1 MVAPS
6 FQIYDNWHGN
16 TYEEGLVFRGQPRPY
31 PKVAGPQHYPLL
43 GFPSNYASLCRR
55 STQFDVV
62 TRGAGGVLWS
72 ATLPTQESVPI
83 YSYSLPNFGGSHVFM
98 PTLFNAER
106 ANLKKKKISRTM
118 RAFAKLCLLLLYMA
132 VQHGNTWGGACFRS
146 ATLLH
151 LQKSVARFV
160 SDSCVSCFDINDFVF
175 QVSKIN
181 IESWANYQT
190 RFSSWLMFFVR
201 QLKVHLQY
209 FPAATTV
216 TISSTPR
223 EGLARLS

>member
-1 MVAPS
+1 
-6 FQIYDNWHGN
+6 
-16 TYEEGLVFRGQPRPY
+16 
-31 PKVAGPQHYPLL
+31 
-43 GFPSNYASLCRR
+43 
-55 STQFDVV
+55 
-62 TRGAGGVLWS
+62 
-72 ATLPTQESVPI
+72 
-83 YSYSLPNFGGSHVFM
+83 
-98 PTLFNAER
+98 
-106 ANLKKKKISRTM
+106 M

-132 VQHGNTWGGACFRS
+132 VQHGNTWGGACFRP